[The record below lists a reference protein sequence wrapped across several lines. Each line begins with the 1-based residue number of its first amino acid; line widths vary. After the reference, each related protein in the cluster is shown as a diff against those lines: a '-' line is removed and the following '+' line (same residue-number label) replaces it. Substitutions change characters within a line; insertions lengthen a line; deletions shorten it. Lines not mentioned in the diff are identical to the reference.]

1 MSIKHIRNS
10 KKKKTHKDGKLEN
23 KVMKEH
29 KYNNLLKVFL
39 RVKEMTSAKVDTL
52 LHISKVL
59 ENMQN

>member
-10 KKKKTHKDGKLEN
+10 KKKTHKEGKLEN

-39 RVKEMTSAKVDTL
+39 RVKGMTSAKADTL